1 MGNVGMVAIYPHYDA
16 SFQVILVSPRLS
28 PHLKGPTTSHAF
40 PEGMTIYK
48 FGGQTYALFE
58 QI

>member
-1 MGNVGMVAIYPHYDA
+1 MVAIYPHYDA